1 MIIDDDILSP
11 TFFPVRFYI
20 IRHLDEIIDDVYV
33 MFDLA

>member
-20 IRHLDEIIDDVYV
+20 IRHLDEIIDVYV